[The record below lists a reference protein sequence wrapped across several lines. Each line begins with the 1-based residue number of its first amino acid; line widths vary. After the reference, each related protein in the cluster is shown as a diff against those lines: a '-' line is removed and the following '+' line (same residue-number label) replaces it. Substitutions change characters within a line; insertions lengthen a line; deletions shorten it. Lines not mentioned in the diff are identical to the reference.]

1 MNFNKKQPVIDE
13 EEFIKNPSDENR
25 NKMVLHH
32 EPLVHM
38 VLKKYA
44 SFLDKNQYDD
54 MVQEGM
60 LGLLDAARR
69 FDPKKNIRFP
79 TYASWWVRSFIQNYL
94 TGERSVKF
102 GVVKNSAFERN
113 KKAKKVPLLDCL
125 SLDQSAYFDDEEGDM
140 YNVIGSPVEPI
151 EEKALE
157 SVWMDKIN
165 KAILPIISKS
175 DLKKSIF
182 YKRLMSDNPK
192 TLKEIGDEYNLSK
205 EAIRLNE
212 IKILDELKKVLLLED
227 ENILWDTSTPSQET
241 HMEKE

>member
-1 MNFNKKQPVIDE
+1 MSFNKKQSVIDE

-32 EPLVHM
+32 QPLVAM

-44 SFLDKNQYDD
+44 YFLEKNQYED
-54 MVQEGM
+54 MFQEGM
-60 LGLLDAARR
+60 VGLLDAARR

-79 TYASWWVRSFIQNYL
+79 TYASWWVRSFVQNYL
-94 TGERSVKF
+94 AGERSVKF

-113 KKAKKVPLLDCL
+113 KKAKKVPLVNCL
-125 SLDQSAYFDDEEGDM
+125 SLDQAVHFDDEEGDM
-140 YNVIGSPVEPI
+140 YNVMGSPLEPI
-151 EEKALE
+151 EDTALE
-157 SVWMDKIN
+157 SLWIDKIN
-165 KAILPIISKS
+165 KAIIPIINKS

-182 YKRLMSDNPK
+182 YNRLMSDNPK
-192 TLKEIGDEYNLSK
+192 TLKELGDEHNLSK

-212 IKILDELKKVLLLED
+212 VKILDELKKVLLLED
-227 ENILWDTSTPSQET
+227 ENILWDTSTRSQET